1 MIKGL
6 KKSLILSCALAFLLP
21 SVASADRYV
30 TRFAGADR
38 YETAIEIQENYFGK
52 SYASQAVLAPGN
64 DFRTALY
71 GSYMATALKAPF
83 YIVPKS
89 GISKSILNRL
99 KINDVDR
106 VYIMGDYKLLNNS
119 LEKTLK
125 ANGFKYSRFYDR
137 YEGKDFLSIAND
149 MDLTLFSILFPD
161 IHFRGDLSN
170 GILVNDQKFPDL
182 LSSIPFVAN
191 LMREQGTC
199 FVGSYKLNMN
209 DNLEG
214 WRFIIGGND
223 SIPKKVK
230 TYPGDLDGLNTHDK
244 DYFGKGSDLYTGRI
258 SGPDRYKTAVEIA
271 KAYKTVL
278 KPYINTA
285 VIVDSTNYPDALAS
299 GTVANF
305 SNGVIILTRPDKLNE
320 DTKAFIQANDI
331 KNIIIVGGEKSVS
344 KEVENEL
351 KGL

>member
-6 KKSLILSCALAFLLP
+6 KKSLILSCALALLP

-38 YETAIEIQENYFGK
+38 YETAIEVQENYFGK

-125 ANGFKYSRFYDR
+125 ANRFKYSRFYDR

-182 LSSIPFVAN
+182 LSSIPFVAK

-230 TYPGDLDGLNTHDK
+230 TYPEDLDRLNTHDK

-305 SNGVIILTRPDKLNE
+305 SNGVILLTRPDKLNE

-344 KEVENEL
+344 KKVENEL

>member
-21 SVASADRYV
+21 SVASANRYV

-38 YETAIEIQENYFGK
+38 YETAIEVQENYFGK
-52 SYASQAVLAPGN
+52 SYVGQAVLAPGN

-99 KINDVDR
+99 KTNDVEQ

-125 ANGFKYSRFYDR
+125 ANGIKSTRFYGK
-137 YEGKDFLSIAND
+137 YEGKNFVSID
-149 MDLTLFSILFPD
+149 IETDLTLFRTLFPD
-161 IHFRGDLSN
+161 TPFN
-170 GILVNDQKFPDL
+170 ENFNNCILVNDQKFPDL
-182 LSSIPFVAN
+182 LSSIPFVAG
-191 LMREQGTC
+191 LMRRQGTYLT
-199 FVGSYKLNMN
+199 GSSGLNIN

-305 SNGVIILTRPDKLNE
+305 SNGVILLTRPDKLNE

-344 KEVENEL
+344 KKVENEL